1 VKLIGVLILGLGL
14 MTGCESVPQ
23 TPLVRSTFVEQYEPS
38 PSAALVFDP
47 PMTRYAPVSSFS
59 REGRSVSA
67 FYGYEQP
74 GVDIY
79 SLYQRDSQRG
89 EGYPDYFDRT
99 TRSGR
104 IIKTYR

>member
-1 VKLIGVLILGLGL
+1 MIGLLIFGLWVTG
-14 MTGCESVPQ
+14 GCES
-23 TPLVRSTFVEQYEPS
+23 TSEAPLVRSTSVYNYAPT

-47 PMTRYAPVSSFS
+47 PMTRYTPMVSFS
-59 REGRSVSA
+59 REGRSASA